1 MDTLRST
8 VFVLMLA
15 LVSVG
20 PAAAQELESFGVIGG
35 MSRTTMGGGFF
46 ELVKDVGGTVNPRYG
61 VALGGYASFNLA
73 PNTSLR
79 GELLLTQNG
88 VRIPTDGGLRSR
100 DLDITYFDASGLV
113 RRAFPLES
121 IVPWVGAGPAISFRG
136 SVNGKVDDVEVD
148 ASDEV
153 KGIDFGFALEAGA
166 GRDNIDVGVRYILGL
181 TNISESSDPDEES
194 KNRGLF
200 FLVSYSFPR

>member
-1 MDTLRST
+1 MDTLRSAL
-8 VFVLMLA
+8 FVLMLA
-15 LVSVG
+15 LVPAG

-46 ELVKDVGGTVNPRYG
+46 DLVKDVGGTVNPRYG
-61 VALGGYASFNLA
+61 VALGGFASFNLA
-73 PNTSLR
+73 PSTSLR
-79 GELLLTQNG
+79 AELLFAQNG
-88 VRIPTDGGLRSR
+88 VRIPTDGGLRER
-100 DLDITYFDASGLV
+100 DIDVTYFDASGLV
-113 RRAFPLES
+113 RRVFPLES
-121 IVPWVGAGPAISFRG
+121 VVPWVGAGPTLSFRG
-136 SVNGKVDDVEVD
+136 SVNGRVDGVEVD

-200 FLVSYSFPR
+200 LLVSYAFPR